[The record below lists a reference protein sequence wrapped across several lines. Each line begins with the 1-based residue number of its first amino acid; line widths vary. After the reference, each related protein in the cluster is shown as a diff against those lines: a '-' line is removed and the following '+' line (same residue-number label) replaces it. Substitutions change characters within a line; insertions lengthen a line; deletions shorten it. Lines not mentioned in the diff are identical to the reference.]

1 MDTTTVSA
9 VTEFL
14 VNILLGC
21 FSLVT
26 LTWIGVGIQTFF
38 NDRKSEKREQEKA
51 KRDEEYHE
59 QRMKEYRK

>member
-21 FSLVT
+21 FSISTLV
-26 LTWIGVGIQTFF
+26 WVGVGIQSFI
-38 NDRKSEKREQEKA
+38 NDRKSEKRDQEKA

-59 QRMKEYRK
+59 QRMKEYR